1 MDLDVEV
8 RFKEIER
15 RLSLLAVEQE
25 SQALEQATL
34 RDFMRGVSRNI
45 ALRFTEFREWRDSV
59 DDRFDAIDRR
69 FEAIDRRFDAI
80 DRRFDA
86 IDQRLDGM
94 DRRFDGIDRRFDA
107 IDPQLKKIDEIL
119 ELLRKS

>member
-15 RLSLLAVEQE
+15 RLSLLTLGQE

-45 ALRFTEFREWRDSV
+45 ALRFAEFHEWRESV
-59 DDRFDAIDRR
+59 DDRFDG
-69 FEAIDRRFDAI
+69 IDRRFDGM

-94 DRRFDGIDRRFDA
+94 DRRFDSMDRRFDA
-107 IDPQLKKIDEIL
+107 IDQQLKKFDEIL
-119 ELLRKS
+119 EILRRS